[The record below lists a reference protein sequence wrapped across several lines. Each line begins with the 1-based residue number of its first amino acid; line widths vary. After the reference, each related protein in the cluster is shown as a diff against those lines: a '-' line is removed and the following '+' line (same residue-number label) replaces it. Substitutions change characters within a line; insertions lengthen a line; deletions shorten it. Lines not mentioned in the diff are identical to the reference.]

1 MLCRA
6 AVLVEEQAAANTAAA
21 FEKVENRAVSAV
33 PVGRARVGNR
43 DVVVAAQGWGR
54 VRQEHGR

>member
-21 FEKVENRAVSAV
+21 FEKVENNGPCRPCQWEG
-33 PVGRARVGNR
+33 PVLATVTSRRGTFDNLTLGAL
-43 DVVVAAQGWGR
+43 
-54 VRQEHGR
+54 

>member
-21 FEKVENRAVSAV
+21 FEKVENNGPCRPCQWEG
-33 PVGRARVGNR
+33 PVW
-43 DVVVAAQGWGR
+43 QP
-54 VRQEHGR
+54 